1 MKEIIHIRSSHSVV
15 SEEEEA
21 VLGLETPQ
29 KVKHKIKNI
38 TYHIHFIPFNILKM

>member
-29 KVKHKIKNI
+29 KVKHKITYNI
-38 TYHIHFIPFNILKM
+38 SYTFHSI